1 MWILLKTRL
10 WKFEFCEKWELEKVN
25 FVKKWDSQYVN
36 FSIFA
41 PVWVMS
47 FLKIQIFIQSFII
60 TVCSF
65 WSSSKGSRDRHKSL
79 TNGAKK
85 VSLILHPPSS
95 SHNGKRFIW
104 EELEAAVGDDG
115 KKTFGS
121 GQIDKLKNGTMYN
134 NGVSIYRLLSPKSY
148 VLPKHFFSRPNWEA
162 PTKFSFWGN

>member
-1 MWILLKTRL
+1 M
-10 WKFEFCEKWELEKVN
+10 V
-25 FVKKWDSQYVN
+25 V
-36 FSIFA
+36 
-41 PVWVMS
+41 S

-60 TVCSF
+60 TECSF

-148 VLPKHFFSRPNWEA
+148 VLPKHFFFKAKLRSTNEILVLGQLRGRVSS
-162 PTKFSFWGN
+162 KLSSQ

>member
-1 MWILLKTRL
+1 MIN
-10 WKFEFCEKWELEKVN
+10 KVIPKYES
-25 FVKKWDSQYVN
+25 FFSFYVKVVFYVLV
-36 FSIFA
+36 IA
-41 PVWVMS
+41 
-47 FLKIQIFIQSFII
+47 
-60 TVCSF
+60 
-65 WSSSKGSRDRHKSL
+65 SKGSRDRHKSL

-148 VLPKHFFSRPNWEA
+148 VLPKHFFFKAKLRSTNEILVFGA
-162 PTKFSFWGN
+162 IKGASQQ